1 VPPPRV
7 AKWAAPEK
15 VKSSPPGWCEGGV
28 SSALCADQADEMMA
42 GPSRPF
48 ATGALRPAV
57 VFVVTSARKTRAAF
71 RPRNAPTWPALDFSV
86 RFVSPHA
93 APALPYKLPPKGRG
107 LRCNPGPTCAS
118 SPTGTR
124 QEASGAIGQGQ
135 AGPEAS
141 MRLRA
146 HFKSFGWAPIKLETS
161 CHPSALRPLG
171 AAAAMPSRLRWLSS
185 GSPRL
190 LHTCDE

>member
-1 VPPPRV
+1 
-7 AKWAAPEK
+7 
-15 VKSSPPGWCEGGV
+15 
-28 SSALCADQADEMMA
+28 MA

-107 LRCNPGPTCAS
+107 LRCNPGPMRKQPNRNPARSQRRHWSRSSRAGSLDEAARPLQVLWLGTDQAGNLMPPFRAS
-118 SPTGTR
+118 SIR
-124 QEASGAIGQGQ
+124 RSRSDVFSASVPVFRFTPA
-135 AGPEAS
+135 AS
-141 MRLRA
+141 YIR
-146 HFKSFGWAPIKLETS
+146 
-161 CHPSALRPLG
+161 
-171 AAAAMPSRLRWLSS
+171 
-185 GSPRL
+185 
-190 LHTCDE
+190 